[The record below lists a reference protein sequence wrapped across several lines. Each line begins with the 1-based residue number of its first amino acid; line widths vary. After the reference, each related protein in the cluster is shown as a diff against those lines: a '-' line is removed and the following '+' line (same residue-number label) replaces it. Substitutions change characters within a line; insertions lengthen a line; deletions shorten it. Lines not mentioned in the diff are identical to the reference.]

1 MSTGAMDVEAGTKL
15 KASSCHVQAAH
26 GPVVS
31 MVLYATVSCK
41 ESDEQKLFKLF
52 PNEKEIHKHECSKLH
67 V

>member
-41 ESDEQKLFKLF
+41 ESDEQTFKLF
-52 PNEKEIHKHECSKLH
+52 SNEKQIHKHGCSKLH